1 MCSGAFVVI
10 DMSISVFDIET
21 VDGEKWQYLGDDSG
35 TFGNRPDPT
44 FDRIEDLLAWV
55 NSLATSGALTSFKRT
70 LIGGPDCPNCQDHKS
85 EGLEEAIQTHTCRS

>member
-1 MCSGAFVVI
+1 MIRDIALSETVQMEI
-10 DMSISVFDIET
+10 NRMSTFVFDIET

-44 FDRIEDLLAWV
+44 FDHIEDLLAWV

-70 LIGGPDCPNCQDHKS
+70 LIGGPDYLAQLAGP
-85 EGLEEAIQTHTCRS
+85 